1 MYTVESKCNIM
12 CKSDN
17 MFNQKNYINNNIKN
31 SYKSIKVRIRKD
43 NALLINKIES
53 VENVNQ
59 YIVDLIL
66 KDIYEN
72 RVYNFINNNIL
83 IDFDLSPKIEK
94 LIKEAEEADLM
105 NDYGLYMNLAYAI
118 DAQAKKEVSHHELK
132 ESQWNKLIMRYCL

>member
-1 MYTVESKCNIM
+1 M
-12 CKSDN
+12 CKGDN
-17 MFNQKNYINNNIKN
+17 MFNQKNYINNYIKN

-53 VENVNQ
+53 VDNVNQ

>member
-1 MYTVESKCNIM
+1 
-12 CKSDN
+12 
-17 MFNQKNYINNNIKN
+17 MFNQKNYINNYIKK

>member
-1 MYTVESKCNIM
+1 MRKG
-12 CKSDN
+12 DN
-17 MFNQKNYINNNIKN
+17 MFNQKNYINNYIKN

-53 VENVNQ
+53 VDNVNQ

-83 IDFDLSPKIEK
+83 IDFDLSPKIQK
-94 LIKEAEEADLM
+94 LVKEAEEADL
-105 NDYGLYMNLAYAI
+105 
-118 DAQAKKEVSHHELK
+118 EL
-132 ESQWNKLIMRYCL
+132 